1 MFWVQVQGLLCRK
14 TVYGTASKGEEDGSI
29 TEFQIIMPS
38 CLTEIVG
45 NSISIELPSNWYN
58 SKWIGL
64 ALWASVSHISS
75 IFGIRDHEVAVG
87 KMPQNH
93 SAFEL
98 FTTQTNVKVKIKHCF
113 NNYLLYLSRDEWFAT
128 VGNGECR
135 QIKVIFEGDKLYEME
150 TEFGV
155 SLVYEQDVEEFTQ
168 TNAQCLIAS
177 FGEVPIYKLTGND
190 HLNHLSH

>member
-1 MFWVQVQGLLCRK
+1 
-14 TVYGTASKGEEDGSI
+14 
-29 TEFQIIMPS
+29 MPS

-93 SAFEL
+93 CAFEV
-98 FTTQTNVKVKIKHCF
+98 FTTGINVEVLTKIRF
-113 NNYLLYLSRDEWFAT
+113 NNYILYLSRDEWFAT
-128 VGNGECR
+128 VGNGECS
-135 QIKVIFEGDKLYEME
+135 QIKVTFEGGKLYEMK
-150 TEFGV
+150 FGA
-155 SLVYEQDVEEFTQ
+155 SLVYKQD
-168 TNAQCLIAS
+168 A
-177 FGEVPIYKLTGND
+177 D
-190 HLNHLSH
+190 